1 MESIVPLQ
9 TALLAGAV
17 VLALVILIMLFRV
30 LTASD
35 TPGSGRQAGRRR

>member
-1 MESIVPLQ
+1 MESLMAVQ

-17 VLALVILIMLFRV
+17 MLALIILVVLFRV

-35 TPGSGRQAGRRR
+35 GPGSGRQAGRRR